1 MLRLPGIC
9 VPAILVAQ
17 MLFVHWAT
25 GNEKRPTLPD
35 AAIFPSE
42 LAGWRQFQD
51 GRIEPNTSA
60 ELGADRYLYR
70 DYAQASSGMAAN
82 LFLAWYA
89 SQRGGEKQPH
99 SPKVC
104 LPAAGWIAG
113 AADELTLDTQ
123 SGAIRVNR
131 YLIQNGAGHH
141 GVVLYWYQTPR
152 RVTAGEL
159 STKLWLVA
167 DALRDKRTDVALVR
181 IFVRSSAN
189 GDPAA
194 TAIASSFAKSLYPE
208 LRNYLPH

>member
-17 MLFVHWAT
+17 MLLVHWAT

-35 AAIFPSE
+35 AALFPSE
-42 LAGWRQFQD
+42 LAGWRQFRD
-51 GRIEPNTSA
+51 EPIEPTIAA
-60 ELGADRYLYR
+60 ELGADLYFDR
-70 DYAQASSGMAAN
+70 EYTQASSGAAAN

-113 AADELTLDTQ
+113 AADELTLDTEAGPIQ
-123 SGAIRVNR
+123 VNR
-131 YLIQNGAGHH
+131 YQIQNGVGRH

-159 STKLWLVA
+159 NAKLWLVG

-181 IFVRSSAN
+181 IFVRSSA
-189 GDPAA
+189 GRDPAA
-194 TAIASSFAKSLYPE
+194 TAVASSLARNLYPA
-208 LRNYLPH
+208 LRNYLPR

>member
-1 MLRLPGIC
+1 

-17 MLFVHWAT
+17 VLVMHWVT
-25 GNEKRPTLPD
+25 GNEKRPAFPD
-35 AAIFPSE
+35 ARLFPAE
-42 LAGWRQFQD
+42 LTGWKQFQEQP
-51 GRIEPNTSA
+51 IEPNVAA
-60 ELGADRYLYR
+60 ELGADRYLDR
-70 DYAQASSGMAAN
+70 EYAQASSGTAAN

-113 AADELTLDTQ
+113 AADELTLDTAAGSIQ
-123 SGAIRVNR
+123 VNR
-131 YLIQNGAGHH
+131 YLIQNGAAR

-152 RVTAGEL
+152 RVTAGEWNA
-159 STKLWLVA
+159 KLWLVA

-181 IFVRSSAN
+181 IFVRSSAG

-194 TAIASSFAKSLYPE
+194 TAVASSFAISLYPE
-208 LRNYLPH
+208 LRNYLPR